1 MFTLSDLSDLSGWR
15 VIKAIAEVRPNNM
28 DALLF
33 AILGGTV
40 PWLGF
45 FWLWGYGV
53 AMGGPWWPQKKIFS
67 DPPISHEFCNI
78 FTDLFAQCENNVR
91 KWTLSNLI

>member
-1 MFTLSDLSDLSGWR
+1 MFTLSDLSGWR

-45 FWLWGYGV
+45 GYGV
-53 AMGGPWWPQKKIFS
+53 AILVAHGGPKKRSSVTHRF
-67 DPPISHEFCNI
+67 PMN
-78 FTDLFAQCENNVR
+78 FATYLQIYLHNVR
-91 KWTLSNLI
+91 IM